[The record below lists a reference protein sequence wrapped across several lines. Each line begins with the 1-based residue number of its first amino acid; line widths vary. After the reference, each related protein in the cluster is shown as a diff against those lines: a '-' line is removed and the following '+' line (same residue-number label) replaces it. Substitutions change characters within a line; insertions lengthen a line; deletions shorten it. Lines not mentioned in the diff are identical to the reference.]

1 MKVESTSVWSA
12 MKRSTEGMKVSG
24 VGMATAAT
32 DIVSTTKTVLNDSPL
47 GSPAVIDARVPPDL
61 QDSMMELKR
70 HSYGHLANGRAMKC
84 ADMALESLFDVLHPA
99 RKEQD

>member
-12 MKRSTEGMKVSG
+12 MKRSAEGMKASG

-32 DIVSTTKTVLNDSPL
+32 DIVSTTQAVLNDSPH
-47 GSPAVIDARVPPDL
+47 GSPATIDARVPPDL
-61 QDSMMELKR
+61 QDSMMDMKR
-70 HSYGHLANGRAMKC
+70 HSYGHLANAGAMKR